1 MRQLWIKKEMD
12 KLRAN
17 MRSSIGTSRKS
28 VLIGVSC
35 GINPTKFYSRKGNY
49 KLNLLNRVK
58 SSKN

>member
-17 MRSSIGTSRKS
+17 MRSRKS

-49 KLNLLNRVK
+49 KLNLLN
-58 SSKN
+58 